1 MLLQQPGNLVVLK
14 AMNGTTAADLHNFL
28 ASWQLYPERGT
39 YQQGTRPQSGIYKIE
54 LVADLLT
61 ISMHRVSLEGHAYHS
76 RYTLIPNGEAQPL
89 PDHDV
94 ADTVKLMMHSSV
106 HFETQ
111 FQKGNRAVWVVH
123 HQITPKGLLQVT
135 QQYLHDE
142 NPQRDVEI
150 YHKQLSV
157 LPYAASVGSVAIR
170 KTEEGMIRH
179 QALAAMDEQTHM
191 QLDQIR
197 QQVELLAAQAREI
210 QRRKELSFL
219 IYESRLGFTPVIGH
233 TYHLYEQ
240 QDGTHLLSMIGPREW
255 GRNGSP
261 YKQHLGTVKMLA
273 DHTWVE
279 VDSK

>member
-1 MLLQQPGNLVVLK
+1 
-14 AMNGTTAADLHNFL
+14 MNESSSADFHNFL

-39 YQQGTRPQSGIYKIE
+39 YQVGTRPQSAIYKIE
-54 LVADLLT
+54 LAANLLT

-76 RYTLIPNGEAQPL
+76 RYTLIPNGEEQPL
-89 PDHDV
+89 PDHDL
-94 ADTVKLMMHSSV
+94 ADTVRVTIHSST

-111 FQKGNRAVWVVH
+111 FHKGSRTVLIVH
-123 HQITPKGLLQVT
+123 HQITPKGLLQVM
-135 QQYLHDE
+135 QQHLQKEEAHL
-142 NPQRDVEI
+142 DVEI

-157 LPYAASVGSVAIR
+157 LPYSASVGSVAIR

-219 IYESRLGFTPVIGH
+219 IYESRLSFSPVIGH

-240 QDGTHLLSMIGPREW
+240 TDGTHLLSMIGPREW

-273 DHTWVE
+273 DHTWME
-279 VDSK
+279 VS